1 MIDFLNG
8 YGPALGKAQKKIDQC
23 NSKRGCNSM
32 CSAKEQENCPLREKH
47 RELMHKA
54 AEGEAVANG

>member
-8 YGPALGKAQKKIDQC
+8 YGSALGKAQKKIDQC
-23 NSKRGCNSM
+23 NGKRGCNSM
-32 CSAKEQENCPLREKH
+32 CSAKQQEECPLRERH

-54 AEGEAVANG
+54 AGEEVAENG